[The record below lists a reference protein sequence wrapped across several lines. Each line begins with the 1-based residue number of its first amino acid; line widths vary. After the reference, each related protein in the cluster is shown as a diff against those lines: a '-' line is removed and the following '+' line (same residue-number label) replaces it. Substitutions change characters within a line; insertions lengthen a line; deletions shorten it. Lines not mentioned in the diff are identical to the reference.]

1 MRQCGAAERIL
12 LQFPL
17 HFSAPG
23 EGVKKLCFVLLV
35 LAAPIPSVW
44 GICNLPPPAP
54 TPDPPDSYDFP
65 DSGAGTPMPTPTP
78 PGTPS
83 DPGARPPR
91 TPDSRG
97 GGRTR
102 SAGASYDASWH
113 VWWELNREYL
123 LGFRQAIRRG
133 DVISGGPRDP
143 QAAAE
148 ALAVTREEVRATL
161 RDVAKRGK
169 HNELRAA
176 SLRALGRVGN
186 DEDARLFLRL
196 LRTRRQPGEVLEA
209 AAVGLGCLER
219 IEAAEVRD
227 EVRAYYR
234 NLLAGDA
241 VLSGRSRMLA
251 VMAVSLRIRD
261 DRALG
266 ASLAARCTREMRT
279 VNEAAAILYSCGL
292 ARDPLVAPA
301 LLEAVR
307 EGALGK
313 QKLHDVARS
322 HAALAL
328 AMAGDTSAI
337 HPLVQVLRSR
347 RAKTQTR
354 RGAAL
359 AVGLML
365 RRDNLEQEHRKAGQE
380 ALLRAFDKS
389 HDPLVRAFCAVG
401 MGTAHRP
408 FGISVLK
415 TAVPRS
421 SNGAVRPYAALALG
435 LAARRLEEDQA
446 RKVRGFLFRELGEA
460 RDIQLAAALS
470 IALGVCGAEEAK
482 DHLFKRLARKNL
494 KASLRGPAIQGLGL
508 LGDASPEIDRELV
521 DALDNGPPEVV
532 EDAALALGF
541 LGRRS
546 TARLLVRKLQQTLSE
561 PVQAHMVVALSHL
574 GSTAAVEPL
583 LALLKDESR
592 KHTVRES
599 AAAALGIL
607 VEGRPCDPLFE
618 IDAFCNPYGLTPGG
632 RALVLVY

>member
-1 MRQCGAAERIL
+1 MRRGGTYSCYGSLYI
-12 LQFPL
+12 
-17 HFSAPG
+17 SALG
-23 EGVKKLCFVLLV
+23 EGVKKLWLVLLV
-35 LAAPIPSVW
+35 LAAPIPPAW
-44 GICNLPPPAP
+44 GICDLPPPAP
-54 TPDPPDSYDFP
+54 TPEPPPSYDLP

-83 DPGARPPR
+83 DPGGRPAR

-97 GGRTR
+97 GGRARTG
-102 SAGASYDASWH
+102 GASYDASWH

-123 LGFRQAIRRG
+123 LGFRKTIERR

-143 QAAAE
+143 QVAAE
-148 ALAVTREEVRATL
+148 ARAVIREKTRRAL
-161 RDVAKRGK
+161 RDVATRSK
-169 HNELRAA
+169 HNQLRAA
-176 SLRALGRVGN
+176 ALRALGRVGN

-196 LRTRRQPGEVLEA
+196 LRTRRQPAEVLEA
-209 AAVGLGCLER
+209 AAVGLGC
-219 IEAAEVRD
+219 IEHIESAEVRAA
-227 EVRAYYR
+227 VRTVYGD
-234 NLLAGDA
+234 LLAGNR

-251 VMAVSLRIRD
+251 IMAVSLRIRD

-266 ASLAARCTREMRT
+266 ASLAARCTREMRS

-313 QKLHDVARS
+313 QKVHDVARS

-328 AMAGDTSAI
+328 AMAGDANAI
-337 HPLVQVLRSR
+337 HSLVQVLRSR
-347 RAKTQTR
+347 RAQAQAR

-359 AVGLML
+359 GVGLML
-365 RRDNLEQEHRKAGQE
+365 RREDLDEGQRKAGQA

-389 HDPLVRAFCAVG
+389 HDPLVRAFSAVG
-401 MGTAHRP
+401 MGTAHQP

-415 TAVPRS
+415 NAVPRS

-435 LAARRLEEDQA
+435 LAARRLDENEA
-446 RKVRGFLFRELGEA
+446 KKVRSFLFKELGDA
-460 RDIQLAAALS
+460 RDIQLGAALS
-470 IALGVCGAEEAK
+470 IAVGVSGAEEAR
-482 DHLFKRLARKNL
+482 DQLFKRLARKNL

-508 LGDASPEIDRELV
+508 LGITSPEIDRALV

-541 LGRRS
+541 LGRRA
-546 TARLLVRKLQQTLSE
+546 TARLLVAKLEQTRSE
-561 PVQAHMVVALSHL
+561 SVQAHMVVALSHL

-583 LALLKDESR
+583 LKLLADESR

-607 VEGRPCDPLFE
+607 VEEHAPDPLFE
-618 IDAFCNPYGLTPGG
+618 VDAFCNPYGLTPGG
-632 RALVLVY
+632 RELVLVY

>member
-1 MRQCGAAERIL
+1 
-12 LQFPL
+12 
-17 HFSAPG
+17 
-23 EGVKKLCFVLLV
+23 VKKLCLVLLV
-35 LAAPIPSVW
+35 LAAPIPPVW
-44 GICNLPPPAP
+44 GICDLPPPAP
-54 TPDPPDSYDFP
+54 TPDPGGSYDLP
-65 DSGAGTPMPTPTP
+65 DPGADTPMPTPTGP
-78 PGTPS
+78 DTPS
-83 DPGARPPR
+83 DPGGRPAR
-91 TPDSRG
+91 TPDPRG
-97 GGRTR
+97 GGGRPR
-102 SAGASYDASWH
+102 SGGASYDASWH

-123 LGFRQAIRRG
+123 LGFRQTIRRG

-143 QAAAE
+143 RVAAE
-148 ALAVTREEVRATL
+148 AMAVTREKVRTAL
-161 RDVAKRGK
+161 RDVARRAK
-169 HNELRAA
+169 HNDLRAA

-186 DEDARLFLRL
+186 DEDARLLLRL
-196 LRTRRQPGEVLEA
+196 LRTRNQPGEILEA

-219 IEAAEVRD
+219 IEAADVRD
-227 EVRAYYR
+227 AVRAYYGD
-234 NLLAGDA
+234 LLAGDA

-251 VMAVSLRIRD
+251 IMAVSLRIRD

-266 ASLAARCTREMRT
+266 ASLAVRCTREMRT

-307 EGALGK
+307 EGALGNRK
-313 QKLHDVARS
+313 IHDVARS

-328 AMAGDTSAI
+328 AMAGDASAI
-337 HPLVQVLRSR
+337 HTLVQVLRSR

-354 RGAAL
+354 RSAAL

-365 RRDNLEQEHRKAGQE
+365 RRDNLDEEQRQAGQE
-380 ALLRAFDKS
+380 ALLKTFDKN
-389 HDPLVRAFCAVG
+389 HDPLVRSFCAVG
-401 MGTAHRP
+401 MGTAHQP
-408 FGISVLK
+408 FGVSVLMN
-415 TAVPRS
+415 AVPRS

-446 RKVRGFLFRELGEA
+446 RKVKSFLFRELGEA
-460 RDIQLAAALS
+460 RDIELAAALS
-470 IALGVCGAEEAK
+470 IAVGVSGAKEAK
-482 DHLFKRLARKNL
+482 DQLIKRLARKNL

-508 LGDASPEIDRELV
+508 LGDTSPEIDRALV
-521 DALDNGPPEVV
+521 DALHNGPPEVV

-546 TARLLVRKLQQTLSE
+546 TARLLVAKLQKTLSE

-607 VEGRPCDPLFE
+607 VEDRQRDPLFE
-618 IDAFCNPYGLTPGG
+618 VDAFCNPYGLTPGG
-632 RALVLVY
+632 RELVLVY

>member
-1 MRQCGAAERIL
+1 
-12 LQFPL
+12 
-17 HFSAPG
+17 
-23 EGVKKLCFVLLV
+23 
-35 LAAPIPSVW
+35 
-44 GICNLPPPAP
+44 
-54 TPDPPDSYDFP
+54 
-65 DSGAGTPMPTPTP
+65 
-78 PGTPS
+78 
-83 DPGARPPR
+83 
-91 TPDSRG
+91 
-97 GGRTR
+97 
-102 SAGASYDASWH
+102 
-113 VWWELNREYL
+113 WELNREYL
-123 LGFRQAIRRG
+123 LGFRQTIRRG

-143 QAAAE
+143 QVAAE
-148 ALAVTREEVRATL
+148 ALAVIREKTRAAL
-161 RDVAKRGK
+161 RDVATRAN
-169 HNELRAA
+169 HDQLRAA

-209 AAVGLGCLER
+209 AAVGLGC
-219 IEAAEVRD
+219 IEHIESAEVRD
-227 EVRAYYR
+227 AVRVYYGD
-234 NLLAGDA
+234 LLAGDR
-241 VLSGRSRMLA
+241 VLNGRSRMLA
-251 VMAVSLRIRD
+251 IMAVSLRIRD

-279 VNEAAAILYSCGL
+279 VNEAAALLYSCGL

-328 AMAGDTSAI
+328 AMAGDANAI
-337 HPLVQVLRSR
+337 HSLVQVLRSR
-347 RAKTQTR
+347 RARAQSR

-365 RRDNLEQEHRKAGQE
+365 RRDNLEEDQRTAGQA

-389 HDPLVRAFCAVG
+389 HDPLVRAFSAVG

-415 TAVPRS
+415 NAVPRS

-435 LAARRLEEDQA
+435 LAARRLEEDEA
-446 RKVRGFLFRELGEA
+446 GKVRSFLFRELGEA

-470 IALGVCGAEEAK
+470 IAVGVSGAKEAK
-482 DHLFKRLARKNL
+482 DQLFKRLARKNL

-508 LGDASPEIDRELV
+508 LGDASPEIDRRLV
-521 DALDNGPPEVV
+521 DALDNGAPEVV

-541 LGRRS
+541 LGRRA
-546 TARLLVRKLQQTLSE
+546 TARLLVAKLEQTRSE

-583 LALLKDESR
+583 LALLKDESK

-607 VEGRPCDPLFE
+607 VENRSCDPLFE

-632 RALVLVY
+632 RELVLVY